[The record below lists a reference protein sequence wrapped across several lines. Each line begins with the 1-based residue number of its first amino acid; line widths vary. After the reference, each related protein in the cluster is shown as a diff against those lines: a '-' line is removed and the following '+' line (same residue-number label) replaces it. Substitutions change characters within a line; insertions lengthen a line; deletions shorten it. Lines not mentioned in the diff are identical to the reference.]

1 VNKNFNLINQAKEGG
16 NMDNVLFKYFEH
28 RYNEANSR
36 ENTQKGF
43 GPVITI
49 SRQSGCEAKKIAH
62 SLAKELNRHEK
73 GNVWRCVDKEIL
85 EKSARE
91 LNLSTSKIK
100 HFYKGVEKS
109 KFIDMFI
116 AFSKTYVNDLKIKN
130 TIKEVMISLCK
141 QGHII
146 LIGRAG
152 AAILQDQSNVLN
164 IRLTAPFFWRIENI
178 IQTRKTDIEEAEE
191 WAIDTDEKRFKLFY
205 LFLEKQPG
213 NLDYLFDATLN
224 RKNFD
229 KQKMVEI
236 IMHLAKIKGLL

>member
-1 VNKNFNLINQAKEGG
+1 
-16 NMDNVLFKYFEH
+16 MDNILFKYFEH
-28 RYNEANSR
+28 RYKEANSR
-36 ENTQKGF
+36 ENTKKKF

-49 SRQSGCEAKKIAH
+49 SRQSGCEAKKIAQM
-62 SLAKELNRHEK
+62 LTKELNKNEK
-73 GNVWRCVDKEIL
+73 SNIWRCVDKEIL
-85 EKSARE
+85 ENSARE

-109 KFIDMFI
+109 NFIDMFI

-130 TIKEVMISLCK
+130 TIKEVMVSLCK
-141 QGHII
+141 QGNII

-152 AAILQDQSNVLN
+152 AAILQDQPNVLN

-178 IQTRKTDIEEAEE
+178 MKNRKTDIEEAEE

-236 IMHLAKIKGLL
+236 IIQLAKMKGIF